1 MIATKEITGVIL
13 AGGKGRRMGGLDK
26 GLVEYQQKPL
36 VAHVIERLEPQV
48 GRLLINANRNAD
60 QYQSYGFPVIAD
72 QLADYQGP
80 LAGFSAAM
88 MAAKTDYVLTVPCDG
103 PLLPTDLVSRL
114 VKAMDRQ
121 KAKIS
126 VAHDGQR
133 LQSVYALIK
142 RDLLPSLQACI
153 QTGQRRVDVWYAS
166 QAIALSDFSDTPESF
181 SNINFPED
189 RDEIQNELR

>member
-1 MIATKEITGVIL
+1 MITTKDITGVIL

-36 VAHVIERLEPQV
+36 VVHVIERLEPQV
-48 GRLLINANRNAD
+48 GSLLINANRNAD
-60 QYQSYGFPVIAD
+60 KYQSYGFPVIAD

-88 MAAKTDYVLTVPCDG
+88 IAAKTDYVLTVPCDG

-121 KAKIS
+121 NAEIS

-142 RDLLPSLQACI
+142 RDLLPSLQTCI
-153 QTGQRRVDVWYAS
+153 QTGQRRVDAWYAS

-181 SNINFPED
+181 LNINFPED
-189 RDEIQNELR
+189 SDEIQN

>member
-1 MIATKEITGVIL
+1 MLATKDITGVIL

-36 VAHVIERLEPQV
+36 VAHVIERLAPQV
-48 GRLLINANRNAD
+48 NSLLINANRNAD
-60 QYQSYGFPVIAD
+60 KYQRYGFPVIAD

-88 MAAKTDYVLTVPCDG
+88 IAAKTDYVLTVPCDG
-103 PLLPTDLVSRL
+103 PLLPADLVSRL
-114 VKAMDRQ
+114 VEAMDRQ
-121 KAKIS
+121 NAKIS

-181 SNINFPED
+181 LNINFPED
-189 RDEIQNELR
+189 SDEIQN

>member
-1 MIATKEITGVIL
+1 MLATKDITGVIL

-36 VAHVIERLEPQV
+36 VAHVIERLAPQV
-48 GRLLINANRNAD
+48 NSLLINANRNAD
-60 QYQSYGFPVIAD
+60 KYQRYGFPVIAD

-88 MAAKTDYVLTVPCDG
+88 IAAKTDYVLTVPCDG
-103 PLLPTDLVSRL
+103 PLLPADLVSRL
-114 VKAMDRQ
+114 VEAMDRQ
-121 KAKIS
+121 NAKIS

-142 RDLLPSLQACI
+142 RDLLPSLQSCI

-181 SNINFPED
+181 LNINFPED
-189 RDEIQNELR
+189 SDEIQN